1 MSTTKQPYMLL
12 FHDIGS
18 DAYKGMSPEQIQQY
32 LERFYAWY
40 DRLHAEG
47 RLDHG
52 KPLEPEGRVV
62 SGIRGER
69 VVDGPF
75 VESKEAIGGYFLL
88 MVESLD
94 EATEIAKECPWLEI
108 GMKVS
113 VRPVAESCS
122 VAKRVNFHRPA
133 QLAAV

>member
-1 MSTTKQPYMLL
+1 MSTNKKPYMLL
-12 FHDIGS
+12 FHDIGT
-18 DAYKGMSPEQIQQY
+18 DTYKGLSPDQLQQY
-32 LERFYAWY
+32 LERFYGWY
-40 DRLHAEG
+40 DRLAAEG

-52 KPLEPEGRVV
+52 RPLEPEGRVV

-88 MVESLD
+88 TVDSLD
-94 EATEIAKECPWLEI
+94 EATEIAKECPWLEL

-113 VRPVAESCS
+113 VRPVADTCP
-122 VAKRVNFHRPA
+122 VAKEINFRPIHEPA
-133 QLAAV
+133 YV